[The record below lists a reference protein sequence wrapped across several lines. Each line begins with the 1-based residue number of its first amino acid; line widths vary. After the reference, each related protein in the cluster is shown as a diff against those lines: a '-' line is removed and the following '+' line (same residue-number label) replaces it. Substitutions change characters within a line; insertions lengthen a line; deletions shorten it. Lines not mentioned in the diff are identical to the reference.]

1 MTQVCRCFRHDVMFL
16 QEHLPQSPPAQMYWR
31 KSPLHS
37 STPQPFHRAPCAFSG
52 SVSARMPAVKR
63 RTLLQALPAAT
74 LLPASLWAA
83 AQQDNG
89 GPAQATTAVYELR
102 VYHAAPGKL
111 ADLHARFR
119 EHTIKIFDRHG
130 MKSVAYWTPLDEPEK
145 SNTLIY
151 ILQHPSPEAAAANW
165 KSFQDDPEWK
175 SVKEKSE
182 ANGRLVEKVDST
194 FLALTDFSPR
204 LR

>member
-1 MTQVCRCFRHDVMFL
+1 M
-16 QEHLPQSPPAQMYWR
+16 
-31 KSPLHS
+31 
-37 STPQPFHRAPCAFSG
+37 
-52 SVSARMPAVKR
+52 KR
-63 RTLLQALPAAT
+63 RTLLRALSAAT
-74 LLPASLWAA
+74 LFPASLWAA

-89 GPAQATTAVYELR
+89 NPAQAGTGVYELR

-111 ADLHARFR
+111 SDLLSRFR

-130 MKSVAYWTPLDEPEK
+130 IKSVAYWTPLDEPEK

-151 ILQHPSPEAAAANW
+151 ILQHPSREAAAANW

-182 ANGRLVEKVDST
+182 ANGQLVEKVDST
-194 FLALTDFSPR
+194 YMALTDFSPR

>member
-1 MTQVCRCFRHDVMFL
+1 
-16 QEHLPQSPPAQMYWR
+16 
-31 KSPLHS
+31 
-37 STPQPFHRAPCAFSG
+37 
-52 SVSARMPAVKR
+52 MPAVKR
-63 RTLLQALPAAT
+63 RTLLQAIPAATILPAA
-74 LLPASLWAA
+74 LWATSA
-83 AQQDNG
+83 HDDA
-89 GPAQATTAVYELR
+89 PSTSVYELR
-102 VYHAAPGKL
+102 VYHAASGKL
-111 ADLHARFR
+111 ADLEARFG

-130 MKSVAYWTPLDEPEK
+130 MKSVAYWTPLDEPDK

-151 ILQHPSPEAAAANW
+151 ILQHPSREAATANW

-182 ANGRLVEKVDST
+182 ANGKLVEKVDST